1 MNKSAEHHAKASRT
15 QRSGQ
20 AQTPI
25 GKPSRTKQ
33 ALDFLRA
40 HKPKQNGSSE
50 CLKPRTLAQLKSHA
64 YASEIT
70 RIELAIVSLE
80 SLSGRTKTIPL
91 TAGMAMDDA
100 LLALYKAKGAFDCF
114 QNEER

>member
-1 MNKSAEHHAKASRT
+1 MSTTTNAL
-15 QRSGQ
+15 
-20 AQTPI
+20 AQLI
-25 GKPSRTKQ
+25 GHCKERHPHF
-33 ALDFLRA
+33 LDFLRA
-40 HKPKQNGSSE
+40 HKLSQNGSSK
-50 CLKPRTLAQLKSHA
+50 CLRPRTPAQLKSHA

-80 SLSGRTKTIPL
+80 SLSGRSRTIPL